1 MSVFGLG
8 GWALDAGWFGLADAS
23 ELAYV
28 PILSLWWAKE
38 DIFMPSK
45 REART
50 GEAVADWV
58 VLGVV
63 VAGVGKGEG
72 FSRDMG
78 RGVTLFSLRLDG
90 REPCWLLLL
99 LMWFSMYRFVGW

>member
-1 MSVFGLG
+1 
-8 GWALDAGWFGLADAS
+8 
-23 ELAYV
+23 
-28 PILSLWWAKE
+28 
-38 DIFMPSK
+38 MPSK
-45 REART
+45 REAST

-63 VAGVGKGEG
+63 VTTGVVATGEG
-72 FSRDMG
+72 FSRDIG

-99 LMWFSMYRFVGW
+99 MWFSM